1 MKQNIARVITAGV
14 VGTLVMTGVG
24 VFVAPMM
31 GIPAMNPA
39 DMLASQMGGVLAL
52 GWMAHLMIGTVLAFI
67 YATVTANRL
76 PGPAFAR
83 GALFSLAPWLM
94 AQIVVMPMMGM
105 GLFSSSAV
113 MAGGSLIGHLVY
125 GAVVGA
131 VVGAPV
137 GATTGGLHEPPLAS
151 AHR

>member
-1 MKQNIARVITAGV
+1 MKPNITKVITAGLL
-14 VGTLVMTGVG
+14 GTLAMTLVG

-39 DMLASQMGGVLAL
+39 DMLASQMGGVAAL
-52 GWMAHLMIGTVLAFI
+52 GWAGHLMIGIVLAFI
-67 YATVTANRL
+67 YATVAASRL
-76 PGPAFAR
+76 PGPAVAR

-125 GAVVGA
+125 GAVLGA

-137 GATTGGLHEPPLAS
+137 GATNAEFATAT
-151 AHR
+151 R